1 MVERNFG
8 QFVRVLV
15 DMDVT
20 RDLRYKILVER
31 GGFKFL
37 VELAYENLANFCTH
51 CKKIGHYVDIC
62 KNLNKDKA
70 RETEEAPTKN
80 YIEPIMEFRQL
91 KYGRK
96 EQGSHPDDP
105 ILIEKVNGVGNKN
118 KSPITIY
125 NVGKT
130 TASCFKEGKSLVEE

>member
-1 MVERNFG
+1 MVERNSG

-20 RDLRYKILVER
+20 RDLRYKVLVER
-31 GGFKFL
+31 GGFKCL
-37 VELAYENLANFCTH
+37 VELAYENLPNFCTH

-70 RETEEAPTKN
+70 RETEEAPNKN

-96 EQGSHPDDP
+96 NREA
-105 ILIEKVNGVGNKN
+105 ILMI
-118 KSPITIY
+118 P
-125 NVGKT
+125 
-130 TASCFKEGKSLVEE
+130 F